1 MGCVRG
7 FMGRGSPCFGWVNEG
22 MSTNISGRLL
32 TEAPRVLV
40 VDGSRVVRQLITRVL
55 KTELPGVEV
64 VGCGSGEEARR
75 VLGEGVFDF
84 ITVALRLPDM
94 DGLELA
100 RFVRESS
107 PQAYVPIV
115 VVSGDVDERLHRRAL
130 GEDVTDYFD
139 KALGFQALAEFIRG
153 YVSPQTSAQGTVLYV
168 EDSRVVALA
177 TRRMLERI
185 GLTVRH
191 VLSVEDAISLLETDR
206 ELGWVGADLVLTDVS
221 LKGELTGGD
230 LLRHIRGEFGYGKGR
245 LPVLVM
251 TGDENPANQTALI
264 RAGANDLVEKPV
276 EEKLLVTKLLF
287 QLRVAQHL
295 REHAPEP
302 S

>member
-1 MGCVRG
+1 
-7 FMGRGSPCFGWVNEG
+7 
-22 MSTNISGRLL
+22 MSTNISNRLV

-40 VDGSRVVRQLITRVL
+40 VDGSRVVRQLIGRVL
-55 KTELPGVEV
+55 QAALPGVEV
-64 VGCGSGEEARR
+64 IGCGSGAEAQN

-84 ITVALRLPDM
+84 ITIALRLPDM

-100 RFVRESS
+100 KFVRESA
-107 PQAYVPIV
+107 PQIYVPIV
-115 VVSGDVDERLHRRAL
+115 VVSGDVEDRLHKRSL
-130 GEDVTDYFD
+130 GEHVTDYFD
-139 KALGFQALAEFIRG
+139 KALGFQALAAFIRG
-153 YVSPQTSAQGTVLYV
+153 YVSPQATAEGTVLYV

-191 VLSVEDAISLLETDR
+191 VVSVEDALAMLETDR
-206 ELGWVGADLVLTDVS
+206 ALGWVGADVVLTDVS

-230 LLRHIRGEFGYGKGR
+230 LLKHIRGEFGYGKGR

-251 TGDENPANQTALI
+251 TGDENPANQAALI

-287 QLRVAQHL
+287 QLRVARHL
-295 REHAPEP
+295 REHAAEA
-302 S
+302 